1 MFVSIHNH
9 PSPVLH
15 FPISTGG
22 AWRHSVYT
30 KKINSFL
37 LSSITAAISATSFHA
52 TAADNAQNEII
63 VTANRYS
70 QTINESLSSVTVI
83 TRDEIE
89 KSAATDLPSLLGQV
103 AGVDTKNNGTY
114 GKQSSIFLRGTNSSH
129 TLTLIDGVKLTS
141 ASAGLT
147 AFQHIPLEQIERIEI
162 VRGPRSSLYGSEA
175 IGGVIQIFT
184 RKGGQNARAASSFG
198 YGGNNTRK
206 MTAQFSGSDGT
217 ATFSLNANHT
227 DTDGIDAIRHTSS
240 NDDDGY
246 NNESVS
252 MSFGYLFN
260 DNLSFDASFMNA
272 QGNTEFDNCFNNTT
286 FASSDDCDA
295 NFVQQTFSSTFNFTP
310 DGIWDSQLLIGSSR
324 DNNENFWESQ
334 ANFAFETRHNEISFL
349 NNFQLNENNLLT
361 LGVDYAEDTV
371 DTQQYASDTPD
382 SRDNTAG
389 FIAWDSQLASF
400 DLNISL
406 RQDDNE
412 QFAKHNTGS
421 LALGRNLGN
430 NLKLVVSYGT
440 AFKAPT
446 FNDLYFPFY
455 GDDSLDPEESATTE
469 VSLRGSHR
477 LADWSLNLFRTDID
491 NLIASD
497 PATFTASNID
507 KAQITGAELITEFT
521 THQWDFDV
529 ALTYI
534 DGENQSGINEGRQ
547 LIARAKENF
556 SLQAYRSFGKFG
568 INASLLAQGKRYTSL
583 DNSESLAGYGIIDT
597 SIDYALNKQMK
608 LTAKINN
615 IADTRYAINAD
626 SFNGTYNTLGRTL
639 FVNLSYNM

>member
-1 MFVSIHNH
+1 M
-9 PSPVLH
+9 
-15 FPISTGG
+15 
-22 AWRHSVYT
+22 Y
-30 KKINSFL
+30 KKNINSIL
-37 LSSITAAISATSFHA
+37 LSSILTVSSAISFNVY
-52 TAADNAQNEII
+52 AAENSQEEII

-70 QTINESLSSVTVI
+70 QAINESLSSVTVI
-83 TRDEIE
+83 TRDKIE
-89 KSAATDLPSLLGQV
+89 KSAATDLPTLLGQV
-103 AGVDTKNNGTY
+103 AGLDMKNNGPY

-129 TLTLIDGVKLTS
+129 TLTLIDGVKLSS

-184 RKGGQNARAASSFG
+184 RKGSQQANAATSAG

-206 MTAQFSGSDGT
+206 VSALFSGSEGN
-217 ATFSLNANHT
+217 ANFSLNVNHT
-227 DTDGIDAIRHTSS
+227 STDGIDAIKHTSS

-260 DNLSFDASFMNA
+260 DTVSLDASFMNA
-272 QGNTEFDNCFNNTT
+272 QGNTEFDNCYNNTT
-286 FASSDDCDA
+286 FISSDDCDSD
-295 NFVQQTFSSTFNFTP
+295 FVQQTFSSVFKFTP
-310 DGIWDSQLLIGSSR
+310 DGIWDSQLLLGSSR

-334 ANFAFETRHNEISFL
+334 ANYAFETRRIDVSFL
-349 NNFQLNENNLLT
+349 NNFQINENHLLI

-371 DTQQYASDTPD
+371 NTLEYASDTPE

-389 FIAWDSQLASF
+389 FTAWDSQYGSF

-406 RQDDNE
+406 RTDDNE
-412 QFAKHNTGS
+412 QFGKHNTGS
-421 LALGRNLGN
+421 IALGHTLND

-446 FNDLYFPFY
+446 FNDLYYPFY
-455 GDDSLDPEESATTE
+455 GDDSLKPEESETAE
-469 VSLRGSHR
+469 ISLRGTHTV
-477 LADWSLNLFRTDID
+477 LDWSLNIFQTDID

-497 PATFTASNID
+497 PITFTASNINQ
-507 KAQITGAELITEFT
+507 AQITGAEFMTEFAAYE
-521 THQWDFDV
+521 WSLDMG
-529 ALTYI
+529 LTYI
-534 DGENQSGINEGRQ
+534 DGENLSGSNQGKQ
-547 LIARAKENF
+547 LIGRAKESF
-556 SLQAYRSFGKFG
+556 SLQAYRNFGKFG
-568 INASLLAQGKRYTSL
+568 VNASLLAQGERYTSL
-583 DNSESLAGYGIIDT
+583 DNSESLPGYGIMDA

-608 LTAKINN
+608 LSAKVNN
-615 IADTRYAINAD
+615 ISDKDYAINAD
-626 SFNGTYNTLGRTL
+626 SFNGVYNTLGRTL